1 MSLLSVGITG
11 LNVSQTSLKVTGN
24 NIANAN
30 NPAYSRQRVE
40 IGTLPERFTGG
51 GYIGNGASLE
61 AISRLVDDILVKQIR
76 LDTSSLNNLEVAGAN
91 LSQLD
96 TLLADEFSS
105 LGPAV
110 DEFFAALS
118 ESSQNPSSEPARQV
132 VLSKADNLA
141 QTMSA
146 LTNRINQQ
154 SGTVNGQISSMTA
167 QISSLAEGVAALN
180 IKIAN
185 EVGRSGGDGEP
196 NQLLDQREELLR
208 QMYELVSISVVE
220 NNGFTDVFVG
230 SGQPLVIGGNA
241 ASLGVERSQTNS
253 SNLEVT
259 FVDENGSSQVISSLL
274 SGGQLGGYL
283 EFREGLANDAINT
296 LGLIAIGI
304 AGSLNQQNSL
314 GLDLDGNLGGNIF
327 RDIND
332 PTLLTQRVQINSNNS
347 SPANQSMSVSIT
359 DITQLVAS
367 DYRLNVIDNDGSAP
381 LDYQLIR
388 LSDNSSTIINGV
400 AGAQSIVVDGFSLDI
415 PLSTQS
421 NLALED
427 KFYISPTRG
436 GSTDIN
442 VVMSRVQELAYAAPI
457 VSDAAIGNTGD
468 GLISAGRMLAIVD
481 DADIALSPANPIY
494 SSPGVLAGE
503 VLIQFDSPTSY
514 TVYENSNRT
523 APEIL
528 FTGTITPGQENSI
541 FGNDIGDAN
550 FIGFQ
555 LEING
560 RPDAGDEYTISLNTN
575 GSSDNRNAIA
585 LGALRNQD
593 ILDGGSSNFE
603 NTYGSLIERVGTT
616 AAQAKISIEAA
627 ESLLQQSQANRD
639 ALSGVNLD
647 EEAANLIKFEQT
659 YNAAAQVIN
668 IARQLF
674 DTLLSSLR

>member
-230 SGQPLVIGGNA
+230 SGQQMVIGGNA
-241 ASLGVERSQTNS
+241 ARLGVERSQTNS